1 MKNVST
7 ILRYLWGYRVVM
19 DPPKSET
26 EITSL
31 YPSFIC
37 ELNNNLAIFLMIQI
51 TVHTVATPLAH
62 ANWLLVSSKV
72 TVIASSSKLQTRPWS
87 YCSHDPPFWHSSSD
101 WPLRAPT
108 RASSPSYAKLHLH
121 HGKLYCTWEGPGP
134 PCVYMCLDST
144 QKIPWLIDKSNVYRW
159 LRCVTEI
166 WYE

>member
-1 MKNVST
+1 
-7 ILRYLWGYRVVM
+7 M

-72 TVIASSSKLQTRPWS
+72 TVIASSSK
-87 YCSHDPPFWHSSSD
+87 
-101 WPLRAPT
+101 
-108 RASSPSYAKLHLH
+108 
-121 HGKLYCTWEGPGP
+121 
-134 PCVYMCLDST
+134 
-144 QKIPWLIDKSNVYRW
+144 
-159 LRCVTEI
+159 
-166 WYE
+166 